1 MIDISRE
8 IYINCS
14 ISSNRIA
21 VLEQEELVQLFVDF
35 PSHTKLVGNIYNGKV
50 QNVIPGIQAA
60 FIDIDYE
67 INAFLPLSEI
77 EDQNNFKNI
86 SFNEDDENP
95 KQSKKEKHKFNE
107 LKIDDQIIV
116 QVVKE
121 PFAGKGP
128 RITTEISIPGALIVL
143 IPNQNYI
150 GISKKIND
158 KYERRR
164 LRKIITEFKP
174 KNVGIIVRTTAQGKN
189 QEVLSEEFESLMKQ
203 YKNYQN
209 KAKNK
214 NAPSLIH
221 EDVSIASKVIRD
233 LFNKQVKNL
242 YVDSKKVYNDI
253 YNYVKKINPKDL
265 EKIHF
270 YNKKNPLFNNYNIE
284 EQISKSLNKKVWL
297 KSGGHLVIDHTEAMV
312 VIDVNSGRYTG
323 KKSHEDTSVKINLEA
338 AKECAKQL
346 RLRDIGGL
354 IVIDFIDMLKAE
366 NRKKVYNFFKKEL
379 KKDAAK
385 VATAE
390 FSTFGL
396 LEMTRQRV
404 KQNLLD
410 TMKEDCSISNG
421 TGKVFKKEIILTNLE
436 NAIKTY
442 KTQSKE
448 MQLDIFLHPELIEYI
463 NKYEKTFKTSFLWR
477 RFLLLNIKPDK
488 ALYKH
493 QFKIYSPKTKTFI
506 N

>member
-1 MIDISRE
+1 MVNISRE

-21 VLEQEELVQLFVDF
+21 VLEEEELVQLFVDF
-35 PSHTKLVGNIYNGKV
+35 PSHTKMVGNIYNGVV

-60 FIDIDYE
+60 FIDINHD
-67 INAFLPLSEI
+67 INAFLPLAEI
-77 EDQNNFKNI
+77 ENETNLKDVSFDDDDNKNNKNNKNNNI
-86 SFNEDDENP
+86 KIGDE
-95 KQSKKEKHKFNE
+95 
-107 LKIDDQIIV
+107 IIV

-164 LRKIITEFKP
+164 LRKIIEEFKP

-189 QEVLSEEFESLMKQ
+189 QEILIEEFESLVKQ
-203 YKNYQN
+203 FKNYQN
-209 KAKNK
+209 KVNNK
-214 NAPSLIH
+214 KAPSLIH
-221 EDVSIASKVIRD
+221 EDVSMSSKVIRD
-233 LFNKQVKNL
+233 LFNNQVNNL
-242 YVDSKKVYNDI
+242 YIDSKKI
-253 YNYVKKINPKDL
+253 YNTICNHVKKINSKDL

-270 YNKKNPLFNNYNIE
+270 YNKKEPIFNNSNIE

-297 KSGGHLVIDHTEAMV
+297 KSGGHLIIDHTEAMV
-312 VIDVNSGRYTG
+312 VVDVNSGRYIG
-323 KKSHEDTSVKINLEA
+323 KKNHEETSLKINLEA

-354 IVIDFIDMLKAE
+354 IVIDFIDMMKAE

-379 KKDAAK
+379 RKDAAK

-410 TMKEDCSISNG
+410 TMKEDCTISNG
-421 TGKVFKKEIILTNLE
+421 TGKIFKKEIVLTNLE
-436 NAIKTY
+436 NTIRTY
-442 KTQSKE
+442 KIQSKE
-448 MQLDIFLHPELIEYI
+448 TQLDIFLHPELVKYI

-477 RFLLLNIKPDK
+477 SFLLLNIKTDK
-488 ALYKH
+488 SLYEH
-493 QFKIYSPKTKTFI
+493 QFKIYSPKKKQFI

>member
-1 MIDISRE
+1 MLAFEKSLF
-8 IYINCS
+8 
-14 ISSNRIA
+14 SS
-21 VLEQEELVQLFVDF
+21 
-35 PSHTKLVGNIYNGKV
+35 
-50 QNVIPGIQAA
+50 
-60 FIDIDYE
+60 FIE
-67 INAFLPLSEI
+67 A
-77 EDQNNFKNI
+77 
-86 SFNEDDENP
+86 
-95 KQSKKEKHKFNE
+95 
-107 LKIDDQIIV
+107 
-116 QVVKE
+116 
-121 PFAGKGP
+121 
-128 RITTEISIPGALIVL
+128 ITTSALFRFL
-143 IPNQNYI
+143 Y
-150 GISKKIND
+150 SSST
-158 KYERRR
+158 
-164 LRKIITEFKP
+164 TE
-174 KNVGIIVRTTAQGKN
+174 
-189 QEVLSEEFESLMKQ
+189 
-203 YKNYQN
+203 
-209 KAKNK
+209 
-214 NAPSLIH
+214 
-221 EDVSIASKVIRD
+221 
-233 LFNKQVKNL
+233 
-242 YVDSKKVYNDI
+242 
-253 YNYVKKINPKDL
+253 
-265 EKIHF
+265 
-270 YNKKNPLFNNYNIE
+270 
-284 EQISKSLNKKVWL
+284 KVWL

-354 IVIDFIDMLKAE
+354 IVIDFIDMLKEE

-477 RFLLLNIKPDK
+477 NFLLINIKPDK
-488 ALYKH
+488 SLYKH
-493 QFKIYSPKTKTFI
+493 EFKIYSPKKKQFI

>member
-1 MIDISRE
+1 MVDISRE

-35 PSHTKLVGNIYNGKV
+35 PSHTKMVGNIYNGVV

-60 FIDIDYE
+60 FIDINHD
-67 INAFLPLSEI
+67 INAFLPLSEL
-77 EDQNNFKNI
+77 ENENNLKNV
-86 SFNEDDENP
+86 SFDDTDDKTKNNP
-95 KQSKKEKHKFNE
+95 KKQKNQE
-107 LKIDDQIIV
+107 LKIGDEIVV

-164 LRKIITEFKP
+164 LRKIIEEFKP
-174 KNVGIIVRTTAQGKN
+174 KNIGIIVRTTAQGKN
-189 QEVLSEEFESLMKQ
+189 QEILKEEFEALMKQ
-203 YKNYQN
+203 LKNYKSKKNN
-209 KAKNK
+209 KK
-214 NAPSLIH
+214 APILIH
-221 EDVSIASKVIRD
+221 EDVSMSSKVIRD
-233 LFNKQVKNL
+233 LFNNQVNNL
-242 YVDSKKVYNDI
+242 YIDSKKVYTTICNH
-253 YNYVKKINPKDL
+253 VKKINAKDL

-270 YNKKNPLFNNYNIE
+270 YNKKNPIFNNHNIE
-284 EQISKSLNKKVWL
+284 EQISKSLNTKVWL
-297 KSGGHLVIDHTEAMV
+297 KSGGHLAIDHTEAMV
-312 VIDVNSGRYTG
+312 VIDVNSGRYIG
-323 KKSHEDTSVKINLEA
+323 KKNHEETSLKINLEA

-354 IVIDFIDMLKAE
+354 IVIDFIDMMKAE

-379 KKDAAK
+379 RRDAAK

-410 TMKEDCSISNG
+410 TMKEDCPISHG
-421 TGKVFKKEIILTNLE
+421 TGKVFKKEIVLTNLE
-436 NAIKTY
+436 NEIRTY
-442 KTQSKE
+442 KMQSKE
-448 MQLDIFLHPELIEYI
+448 KQLDIFLHPELIDYI

-477 RFLLLNIKPDK
+477 SFLLLNIKADK
-488 ALYKH
+488 SLYKH
-493 QFKIYSPKTKTFI
+493 QFKIYSIQKKQFI

>member
-8 IYINCS
+8 IYINCC

-77 EDQNNFKNI
+77 EAQDNFKNI

-164 LRKIITEFKP
+164 LRKIITEL
-174 KNVGIIVRTTAQGKN
+174 N
-189 QEVLSEEFESLMKQ
+189 Q
-203 YKNYQN
+203 
-209 KAKNK
+209 
-214 NAPSLIH
+214 
-221 EDVSIASKVIRD
+221 
-233 LFNKQVKNL
+233 
-242 YVDSKKVYNDI
+242 
-253 YNYVKKINPKDL
+253 KI
-265 EKIHF
+265 
-270 YNKKNPLFNNYNIE
+270 
-284 EQISKSLNKKVWL
+284 
-297 KSGGHLVIDHTEAMV
+297 
-312 VIDVNSGRYTG
+312 
-323 KKSHEDTSVKINLEA
+323 
-338 AKECAKQL
+338 
-346 RLRDIGGL
+346 
-354 IVIDFIDMLKAE
+354 
-366 NRKKVYNFFKKEL
+366 
-379 KKDAAK
+379 
-385 VATAE
+385 
-390 FSTFGL
+390 
-396 LEMTRQRV
+396 
-404 KQNLLD
+404 
-410 TMKEDCSISNG
+410 
-421 TGKVFKKEIILTNLE
+421 
-436 NAIKTY
+436 
-442 KTQSKE
+442 
-448 MQLDIFLHPELIEYI
+448 
-463 NKYEKTFKTSFLWR
+463 
-477 RFLLLNIKPDK
+477 
-488 ALYKH
+488 
-493 QFKIYSPKTKTFI
+493 
-506 N
+506 